1 MTAAGSSRPTRFG
14 GFFDPLG
21 PFRGEVSGD
30 SIQRRTDPR
39 KVLMSPLAPG
49 MSWDSFRDPFYQ
61 KREVVEVEALT
72 ILGRVERAARIRT
85 SMPDMPTDLD
95 WEDWVSPRGLMRR
108 VISISTERYDES
120 LNYLGTF
127 VNTETTT
134 LVAME

>member
-1 MTAAGSSRPTRFG
+1 
-14 GFFDPLG
+14 
-21 PFRGEVSGD
+21 
-30 SIQRRTDPR
+30 
-39 KVLMSPLAPG
+39 
-49 MSWDSFRDPFYQ
+49 
-61 KREVVEVEALT
+61 
-72 ILGRVERAARIRT
+72 
-85 SMPDMPTDLD
+85 MPDMPTDLD